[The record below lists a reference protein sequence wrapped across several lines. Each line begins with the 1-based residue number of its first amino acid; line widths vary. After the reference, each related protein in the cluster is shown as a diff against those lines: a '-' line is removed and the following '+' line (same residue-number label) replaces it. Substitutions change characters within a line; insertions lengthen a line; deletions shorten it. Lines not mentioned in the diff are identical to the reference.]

1 MEKKLTTNDMNSLLC
16 HVIKTIDRWWVEKT
30 DRKQGYFTRSKC
42 VIPDILYQR
51 YVEWRFALTNDSKEY
66 ESLFISLDYENRID
80 YIRITLK
87 KMKVGVYTVYDPFC
101 EIYDGK
107 TEAVFSEQTGFGSDN
122 ILRDVINTRDFD
134 ELIDKIANTVHMFVT
149 ALDEDEPTITA
160 PAGLT
165 TKEVFVLDK
174 DYFKIGD
181 IYCLHIHPEFQGE
194 VNMLYTGSVAVNAT
208 LPKWVY
214 AICSDVCD
222 TAIEFTFKRADEDSL
237 VYIQIHTEDIE
248 KGLIEVTRQLCN
260 ETLIQDEED
269 KNEINN
275 GTDET
280 VTSQGNQNS

>member
-1 MEKKLTTNDMNSLLC
+1 MEKKLTTNDMKSLIG

-30 DRKQGYFTRSKC
+30 NIKQGYFTRSNMANPL
-42 VIPDILYQR
+42 ITYTD
-51 YVEWRFALTNDSKEY
+51 YVEWRYTITQDSKNYAY
-66 ESLFISLDYENRID
+66 ESIFISLDLEAGTNFID
-80 YIRITLK
+80 IALK
-87 KMKVGVYTVYDPFC
+87 RMKNGAYAKYDPFC

-149 ALDEDEPTITA
+149 APDEEEASVNMDEVSKTLITA
-160 PAGLT
+160 PVGLT

-194 VNMLYTGSVAVNAT
+194 VHLIYTGSAVVNAT

-222 TAIEFTFKRADEDSL
+222 TVIDFTFKRADKNDL
-237 VYIQIHTEDIE
+237 VYIQIHAEDIE

-269 KNEINN
+269 E
-275 GTDET
+275 
-280 VTSQGNQNS
+280 QNA

>member
-1 MEKKLTTNDMNSLLC
+1 MEKKLTTNDINSLLC

-30 DRKQGYFTRSKC
+30 NLKQGYFTRSKC
-42 VIPDILYQR
+42 AIPDILYQR

-80 YIRITLK
+80 YIRISLK
-87 KMKVGVYTVYDPFC
+87 KMKDGVYAVYDPFC

-107 TEAVFSEQTGFGSDN
+107 TDAVFSERTGFDPDN
-122 ILRDVINTRDFD
+122 ILHYVISKQDFD
-134 ELIDKIANTVHMFVT
+134 ELTDKIADTVHRFVT
-149 ALDEDEPTITA
+149 SSDEDEPTITA

-194 VNMLYTGSVAVNAT
+194 VHLIYTGSAVVNAT

-222 TAIEFTFKRADEDSL
+222 TVIDFTFKRADKNDL
-237 VYIQIHTEDIE
+237 VYIQIHAEDIE

-269 KNEINN
+269 E
-275 GTDET
+275 
-280 VTSQGNQNS
+280 QNA